1 MRTSVVVTRRDLLM
15 ASAAGA
21 AAALLPQS
29 KAQTLAKTVQVVT
42 GFAPGL
48 TDGVARLISGQFKDY
63 AASVVVETRPGASGR
78 IAVEAVKAADADGS
92 VILFAPLGFVILFPL
107 IYKTL
112 RYTPG
117 DFIPVSAVASFP
129 ALLTVGPKV
138 PNHARTLAD
147 FVEWCRTNPKAATY
161 GTPGIGTTLHLIG
174 AMLGRAAN
182 IEFLHVPYQG
192 SSAIQ
197 DLLKGEIASAIM
209 PIGSSLGLV
218 RSGELRALATTGPR
232 RSLFLPD
239 VPTVAECGYPSLED
253 LTRYGFFV
261 PARTPA
267 NVVERLNDAIQQ
279 TLHND
284 EVRLGMEKLAV
295 EIDAVSMG
303 DFSRLIGSESRR
315 WRTIVEATG
324 FTPID

>member
-1 MRTSVVVTRRDLLM
+1 MRTRVAVTRRDLLM
-15 ASAAGA
+15 VSAAGT
-21 AAALLPQS
+21 AAALLPQAE
-29 KAQTLAKTVQVVT
+29 AQTLAKTVHIVT

-48 TDGVARLISGQFKDY
+48 TDAVARLIAGRAKDY
-63 AASVVVETRPGASGR
+63 AASIVVETRPGASGR

-112 RYTPG
+112 RYKPQ
-117 DFIPVSAVASFP
+117 DFTPVSTVASFP
-129 ALLTVGPKV
+129 TLLTVGPKV
-138 PNHARTLAD
+138 PAHVRTLVD
-147 FVEWCRTNPKAATY
+147 FVEWCRTNPKEATY

-182 IEFLHVPYQG
+182 IELLHVPYQG

-197 DLLKGEIASAIM
+197 DTLKGMIASAIM

-218 RSGELRALATTGPR
+218 QSGDLRALATTGRR
-232 RSLFLPD
+232 RSPFLPD
-239 VPTVAECGYPSLED
+239 VPTMAECGYPLLED

-261 PARTPA
+261 PALTPS

-279 TLHND
+279 ALHHD
-284 EVRLGMEKLAV
+284 EVRSGMEKLAV

-303 DFSRLIGSESRR
+303 DFTQLIGSETRR
-315 WRTIVEATG
+315 WRAIVHATG
-324 FTPID
+324 FTPMD